1 VRLLLELILAAA
13 RIALVWNKSAKEWI
27 GEAPVTGQHMTSS
40 SQSPAPLVKTA
51 VSPPT
56 SATTPKAFT
65 GHIYYTDEQG
75 KSYWLDAQGKRHYQ
89 P

>member
-1 VRLLLELILAAA
+1 
-13 RIALVWNKSAKEWI
+13 
-27 GEAPVTGQHMTSS
+27 MTSS

-51 VSPPT
+51 VSPAT

-75 KSYWLDAQGKRHYQ
+75 KSYSLDARGKRHYQ

>member
-1 VRLLLELILAAA
+1 MRLLIEIILAAA
-13 RIALVWNKSAKEWI
+13 LIGMSWNKSFKDWVSDAPLI
-27 GEAPVTGQHMTSS
+27 GPHFKASTHASAPPVKTEV
-40 SQSPAPLVKTA
+40 SPA
-51 VSPPT
+51 T

-75 KSYWLDAQGKRHYQ
+75 KTYWLDAQGTRHYQ